1 MIMNIGIEVTEE
13 NLATILNG
21 LNSFIFTITPP
32 GITLYKLLD
41 AVYKNQPLHIVET
54 GCVRDVNPT
63 SLITDGWSSFYL
75 AKWVA
80 NHSGKFTTIELD
92 ATNLAHGKLFLE
104 RFGLA
109 KDVQFINGES
119 VEEISKL
126 TDKVDVFYLD
136 SCDGVEHGLAE
147 FQAALKHD
155 PVLIIMDDFISKAAK
170 AVEFANQQ
178 GIPFKQIDRYSVFTP
193 QIKNAV

>member
-13 NLATILNG
+13 NLTEILNG

-32 GITLYKLLD
+32 GITLYRLID
-41 AVYKNQPLHIVET
+41 SVSAGRPLNIVET

-75 AKWVA
+75 AKWA
-80 NHSGKFTTIELD
+80 ATHGGKFTTIELD
-92 ATNLAHGKLFLE
+92 ATNLAHGKIFLE
-104 RFGLA
+104 RFKLS
-109 KDVQFINGES
+109 DNVQFVNGES

-126 TDKVDVFYLD
+126 KEKVDVFYLD

-147 FQAALKHD
+147 FKAALAHD
-155 PVLIIMDDFISKAAK
+155 PILIIMDDFISKAAK
-170 AVEFANQQ
+170 AVEYAAENK
-178 GIPFKQIDRYSVFTP
+178 IPFKQIDRYSVFTP
-193 QIKNAV
+193 QIKLQ